1 MLIIY
6 LVRQACHTSKISNLE
21 QWTFI
26 ITHSFCG
33 SESRSDLVLAHGV
46 SWGHSQDTN
55 QRWAS
60 EGCLGLKGH
69 FRVISATRCQVRAG
83 CWQEA
88 SVAHMWTSPGS
99 CLSVLAAGGGILPHK
114 WLRREPSGSL
124 RVFSDPPRRP
134 PPPMSETAWW
144 SHRWALS
151 TWARE
156 SQEGRATLETS
167 NNTHGTNNETSMPTH
182 NWVPNC
188 EKNPVNLF
196 WRLGLSSLKGLVEWQ
211 V

>member
-88 SVAHMWTSPGS
+88 SVAHHVDLSRKLPECPRRRWWDSPTQVTQKRAKWKPQGLFWPASEATSPHVWD
-99 CLSVLAAGGGILPHK
+99 CLMVTQVSPIHMSTRIPGG
-114 WLRREPSGSL
+114 E
-124 RVFSDPPRRP
+124 
-134 PPPMSETAWW
+134 
-144 SHRWALS
+144 SHLGDRQQH
-151 TWARE
+151 TW
-156 SQEGRATLETS
+156 
-167 NNTHGTNNETSMPTH
+167 N
-182 NWVPNC
+182 
-188 EKNPVNLF
+188 K
-196 WRLGLSSLKGLVEWQ
+196 
-211 V
+211 